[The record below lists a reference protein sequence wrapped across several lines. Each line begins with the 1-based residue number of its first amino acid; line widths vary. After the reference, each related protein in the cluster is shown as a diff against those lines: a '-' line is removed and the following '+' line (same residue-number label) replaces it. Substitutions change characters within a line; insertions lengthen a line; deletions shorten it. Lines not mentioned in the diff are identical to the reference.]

1 MGHNGERRAIAADL
15 ADLEQAMVT
24 REARHTEDIA
34 KVHPDHE
41 ADAVNL
47 THYLA
52 LRQGD
57 ERSLQRS
64 LGQWGLSSLGRCEP
78 HVLATV
84 ESVRSE
90 LDNSTSF
97 TVPPALSFEAGRAA
111 LDRNTDALFGPR
123 PRGRVPRI
131 MVTLPSEAASD
142 YQLVRRLVTSGM
154 DVARVNAAHDTPAA
168 WEEMVCN
175 VRKASE
181 EVARPCRIS
190 MDLPGP
196 KLRTGPLV
204 EGPRVLRLRPERDLR
219 GVAVAPAL
227 VALVGGAASDG
238 NALPV
243 LPVPAA
249 WLQRRSPG
257 DVIDL
262 VDTRGSRRRL
272 TVVACEPLRVT
283 AESWDTTY
291 IETGAELRCVGD
303 ATRVGMLPP
312 IPQYHLL
319 CVGDRLVLTMAL
331 DPAEPWRHGQPG
343 MARIGCT
350 LPAVFDVA
358 RPGQPVVLD
367 DGKLTGVIERV
378 DRGELVVRIE
388 TAMARG
394 SKLRAEKGI
403 NLPGSDLP
411 LAAVT
416 DADLPLLRMAAAHA
430 DMVALSFVRHERDVD
445 AMQDY
450 LRAGGGGGPRAR
462 PQDRDPGRL
471 HAPARDPAARHALAR
486 ASV

>member
-1 MGHNGERRAIAADL
+1 
-15 ADLEQAMVT
+15 MVT
-24 REARHTEDIA
+24 REARYAEDIA

-90 LDNSTSF
+90 LDSSTSF

-142 YQLVRRLVTSGM
+142 YELVRRLVTSGM
-154 DVARVNAAHDTPAA
+154 DVARVNGAHDTPAA

-181 EVARPCRIS
+181 EVARRCRIS

-219 GVAVAPAL
+219 GVAVAPRTGRAGGRRRIRWHCAAGPSRPRRLAGTPQPGGRDRLGRHPRLAPTSHGRGVRAGPGHRRVVGHHVHRDRSRAALRRRRHSGGHVAPDPAVPPAVCRRPARSDHGARTRRAL
-227 VALVGGAASDG
+227 VARPAGNGPDRLHASGRLRRGPPGTACRAGRRKVDGCDRTCRSGGAG
-238 NALPV
+238 
-243 LPVPAA
+243 
-249 WLQRRSPG
+249 R
-257 DVIDL
+257 
-262 VDTRGSRRRL
+262 
-272 TVVACEPLRVT
+272 
-283 AESWDTTY
+283 
-291 IETGAELRCVGD
+291 
-303 ATRVGMLPP
+303 
-312 IPQYHLL
+312 
-319 CVGDRLVLTMAL
+319 
-331 DPAEPWRHGQPG
+331 
-343 MARIGCT
+343 
-350 LPAVFDVA
+350 
-358 RPGQPVVLD
+358 
-367 DGKLTGVIERV
+367 
-378 DRGELVVRIE
+378 
-388 TAMARG
+388 
-394 SKLRAEKGI
+394 
-403 NLPGSDLP
+403 
-411 LAAVT
+411 
-416 DADLPLLRMAAAHA
+416 
-430 DMVALSFVRHERDVD
+430 
-445 AMQDY
+445 
-450 LRAGGGGGPRAR
+450 
-462 PQDRDPGRL
+462 QDRDRDGPRL
-471 HAPARDPAARHALAR
+471 QAA
-486 ASV
+486 S